1 MGNPKKTEVWE
12 ETKKQQSEAGDT
24 PDSNEQFREA
34 EHQAR
39 DDAQEAGE
47 LPEREANKNKQEENI

>member
-24 PDSNEQFREA
+24 PDTNKQFREA
-34 EHQAR
+34 EHEAR
-39 DDAQEAGE
+39 EDAQKSGE
-47 LPEREANKNKQEENI
+47 LPEREANKAKEDKE